1 MKIPATF
8 SLGGVVSRS
17 FCLAF
22 GLGLEKSEIIFVTFR
37 FAFRLTP
44 LPGVSYAFRL
54 HFEFLRDS

>member
-1 MKIPATF
+1 MHATF
-8 SLGGVVSRS
+8 SLGGVVSPS

-22 GLGLEKSEIIFVTFR
+22 GKGLEKSEIVFGTFR
-37 FAFRLTP
+37 FSFPLTP